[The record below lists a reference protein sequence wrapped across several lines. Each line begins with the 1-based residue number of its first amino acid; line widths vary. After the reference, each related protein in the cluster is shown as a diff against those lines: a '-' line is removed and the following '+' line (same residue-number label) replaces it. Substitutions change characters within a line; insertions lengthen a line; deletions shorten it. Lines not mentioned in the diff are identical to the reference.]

1 MLDEVPTRSKVLG
14 GLAAVLLLAAGGNLL
29 YLAMADGGPSLEER
43 QEAVRGQTNLLSC
56 SACGASFEM
65 PADEYLALADRRSDE
80 GSEGVPC
87 LRCGAAKA
95 IKKDVVAQNAAPP
108 AELAGRVD
116 SLTVSEVQAF
126 MKSVQKKQQAVQAR
140 ATGAPDSNTVWAGI
154 PMRCTGGPR
163 RREPRQSALTGRSRR
178 FAMAAAIGKLIERPW
193 KIISIGMRKW
203 AHGF

>member
-14 GLAAVLLLAAGGNLL
+14 GLAAVLLLAAGGNLW
-29 YLAMADGGPSLEER
+29 YRAMADGGPSLEER
-43 QEAVRGQTNLLSC
+43 QEAVRGQTNLLYC
-56 SACGASFEM
+56 NGCGSSFEM
-65 PADEYLALADRRSDE
+65 PADEYLALVDSRSDE

-116 SLTVSEVQAF
+116 SLTVSEVESF

-140 ATGAPDSNTVWAGI
+140 L
-154 PMRCTGGPR
+154 RGPAAQADEALR
-163 RREPRQSALTGRSRR
+163 AEWQAEFDDLQSQHNWLD
-178 FAMAAAIGKLIERPW
+178 
-193 KIISIGMRKW
+193 RKW
-203 AHGF
+203 GELAARR